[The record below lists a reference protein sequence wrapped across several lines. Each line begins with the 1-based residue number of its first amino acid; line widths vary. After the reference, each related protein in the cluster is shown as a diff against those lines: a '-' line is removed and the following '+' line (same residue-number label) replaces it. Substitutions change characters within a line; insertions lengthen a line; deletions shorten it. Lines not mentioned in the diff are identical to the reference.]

1 MPEATKKKEI
11 TRRDL
16 MRAAL
21 AGGVTSAAGVLIGD
35 VTDRLRVEESTL
47 VLPRWDADGF
57 RIALLADLH
66 MESEVRLDRAIRA
79 FRMAVATKPD
89 AIIIPGDFVSSS
101 DDVRLRLLRRFI
113 ETCDE
118 AKCPVIGTLGNH
130 DYWTY
135 APARIID
142 VIRSGSLRLLR
153 NERFEL
159 DGVTIAGID
168 DGLRNLHRPDE
179 FATEGRDSKSLLAM
193 FHEPD
198 YVREVPKHISLQVSG
213 HSHGGQVRLPLG
225 IAVHTPK
232 GARTYVDGYYPN
244 ARVPLFVTR
253 GVGTTGPDYRLF
265 CPPQVALLTLK
276 GA

>member
-1 MPEATKKKEI
+1 MPEEKTKKGI

-16 MRAAL
+16 VRAAL
-21 AGGVTSAAGVLIGD
+21 AGGATSAVGVLAGD
-35 VTDRLRVEESTL
+35 VTERIGVEESTL
-47 VLPRWDADGF
+47 VLPRWDANGF
-57 RIALLADLH
+57 RVALIADLH
-66 MESEVRLDRAIRA
+66 MESKVRLERSLRAL
-79 FRMAVATKPD
+79 RMAIDTKPD
-89 AIIIPGDFVSSS
+89 AILIPGDFVSSS
-101 DDVRLRLLRRFI
+101 DDIRLGLLRTFI
-113 ETCDE
+113 QACSE

-142 VIRSGSLRLLR
+142 VIRGGSLRLLR
-153 NERFEL
+153 NERFEI

-179 FATEGRDSKSLLAM
+179 FATVGRDSTSLLAM

-198 YVREVPKHISLQVSG
+198 YVREVPKHISIQVSG

-232 GARTYVDGYYPN
+232 GARKYVDGYYPD

-253 GVGTTGPDYRLF
+253 GIGTTGPDFRLF
-265 CPPQVALLTLK
+265 CNPQVALLTLK